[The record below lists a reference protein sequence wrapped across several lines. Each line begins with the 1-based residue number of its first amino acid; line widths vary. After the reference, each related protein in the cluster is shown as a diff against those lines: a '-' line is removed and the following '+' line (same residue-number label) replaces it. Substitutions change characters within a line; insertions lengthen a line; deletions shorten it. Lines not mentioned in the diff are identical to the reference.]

1 MNEKQTTNQ
10 VEAQLLTI
18 EQAAELLGYK
28 KTYLYKLIHFKKIP
42 HLTYGARFVR
52 FRLEDLKEWQQARYI
67 EVPSTEQMQAAAAR
81 YCLNHPRA

>member
-42 HLTYGARFVR
+42 HLKYGARFVR
-52 FRLEDLKEWQQARYI
+52 FRLEDLKKWQQARYI

>member
-1 MNEKQTTNQ
+1 METKGTITK
-10 VEAQLLTI
+10 ETDLLTM
-18 EQAAELLGYK
+18 EQAADYLGYK
-28 KTYLYKLIHFKKIP
+28 KGYLYKLVHFKKIP
-42 HLTYGARFVR
+42 HLKYGARFVR